1 MSLSSRGKL
10 SRNLVNVDTVTGF
23 PSPVSLGFSYSARG
37 EITDT
42 FQSSPHATTY
52 YHVATTYWPN
62 GLVNT
67 LNTNL
72 CSVPAW
78 KYMPDGEG
86 RVFSVGASSGQAPV
100 TATLYNG
107 FSQPMSIT
115 YGSADSDN
123 LSYDPNT
130 GRMIQFLGV
139 VGSQSQT
146 GDVYWN
152 ANGSLFGLI
161 INDSANS
168 TNTQTC
174 TYTHDDLSR
183 LAKVDC
189 GSGKWGQSFAYDT
202 FGNISKTNLSGRT
215 GINFLP
221 TYSTS
226 TNHYSTLPAGTP
238 AYDSNGNLTND
249 SYHTYAWDSDGN
261 MATIGGTTALT
272 YDALDRRV
280 ELAQSSTYT
289 QTLYGPGG
297 AKLALLNGANVAKVF
312 LPLPGGATAVYTSS
326 GLAYYRH
333 PDWLGSS
340 RLAST
345 PSRTVYYDGA
355 YAPFGES
362 YAETGTTD
370 RNFTGQN
377 QDTASD
383 LYDFLYREYH
393 PTQGRW
399 IQPDPAGLAA
409 VDISNP
415 QSWNRYGYVLN
426 GPLTAVDSLGLFG
439 GVPVTTTFT
448 GGPCTTTVTFFLYY
462 PPDNASMPIVMS
474 NSSTSCQAVTIG
486 GRTGSPPTTGPSAPP
501 KNGNIAKT
509 VTQNC
514 LADYNNSAAG
524 KVIQFFSLYN
534 LATNIKGKPGTVHAF
549 TRFQALRSWGFLAA
563 RLHGCQRVGRCVAA
577 SHDGR

>member
-1 MSLSSRGKL
+1 
-10 SRNLVNVDTVTGF
+10 
-23 PSPVSLGFSYSARG
+23 
-37 EITDT
+37 
-42 FQSSPHATTY
+42 
-52 YHVATTYWPN
+52 
-62 GLVNT
+62 
-67 LNTNL
+67 
-72 CSVPAW
+72 
-78 KYMPDGEG
+78 MPDGEG

-130 GRMIQFLGV
+130 GRMLQYLAAINGA
-139 VGSQSQT
+139 QT
-146 GDVYWN
+146 QKGGLYWN
-152 ANGSLFGLI
+152 ANGTLAQLLI
-161 INDSANS
+161 SDTFNSANS
-168 TNTQTC
+168 QIC
-174 TYTHDDLSR
+174 AYAHDDLTR
-183 LAKVDC
+183 LAQIDC

-221 TYSTS
+221 TYSAS

-355 YAPFGES
+355 YAPYGEN
-362 YAETGTTD
+362 YAEAGTTD

-415 QSWNRYGYVLN
+415 QSWNRYGYVANSPLVNIDPNGTNWLSDLVKSVWNYFSTGDSN
-426 GPLTAVDSLGLFG
+426 GPYTFSVTGYGALPSEAGPGHLAPPNPGDQGG
-439 GVPVTTTFT
+439 GVGGGGGSRQPTAPKSANKHYGLTTPCGSTASQVMGAVEGNFSHFGNYSAGPFSVSFSPPAGMGVGSTIPITVGAFGFT
-448 GGPCTTTVTFFLYY
+448 QNMGVSV
-462 PPDNASMPIVMS
+462 ASM
-474 NSSTSCQAVTIG
+474 SSQSMTFNTLPG
-486 GRTGSPPTTGPSAPP
+486 GHLFYPGSISFAASPASAGSINFDINLSGTF
-501 KNGNIAKT
+501 NG
-509 VTQNC
+509 
-514 LADYNNSAAG
+514 
-524 KVIQFFSLYN
+524 
-534 LATNIKGKPGTVHAF
+534 ATNAAKYYAGGALFENAQWNHFLGQVGAF
-549 TRFQALRSWGFLAA
+549 CEVR
-563 RLHGCQRVGRCVAA
+563 H
-577 SHDGR
+577 